1 MAKTYWINEADT
13 LTIYPARM
21 ARRISII
28 YLIAFTVLNITLFL
42 TDTLTNVS
50 TLLIFEG
57 LIVLLALV
65 LYGSGE
71 RKAIFDGD
79 SRQLY
84 TRVFGIT
91 TNSIPF
97 DQIATITPYDTM
109 GAISYKVFS
118 KENRHGKGILIS
130 CGYSKLTNKNLIA
143 YEEEVLPRINEL
155 VFSNRPLHVKSP
167 VFDFQFFKEENGIY
181 KVLFNKTGG
190 LILGILLIALT
201 FVILAY
207 PDFMNDRETYKRL
220 MVTYLPLVLGAVFVN
235 AFFTSVS
242 FDQGNR
248 QIIYSTLGGAIRKT
262 YSFDDFIQFLIVR
275 KSMNFIYTGT
285 EVKAILDIP
294 GQGKTRQLILI
305 NFRNTKKIERFIDEA
320 NTILGLFD
328 YSPSQINM
336 DDE

>member
-1 MAKTYWINEADT
+1 MAKTHWIDEADT

-28 YLIAFTVLNITLFL
+28 YLIAFTTLNIALYL
-42 TDTLTNVS
+42 TKTLTSVS
-50 TLLIFEG
+50 TLFIFEG
-57 LIVLLALV
+57 LILLLAIF

-71 RKAIFDGD
+71 RKAVFDGN

-84 TRVFGIT
+84 TKFFGIT
-91 TNSIPF
+91 THTIPF

-181 KVLFNKTGG
+181 KILFNKTGG

-201 FVILAY
+201 FFILAH
-207 PDFMNDRETYKRL
+207 PDFMNDRESYKRW
-220 MVTYLPLVLGAVFVN
+220 MVTYLPVVLGVIFVN

-242 FDQGNR
+242 FDKPNR
-248 QIIYSTLGGAIRKT
+248 QIIYSTLGGAIRKI

-275 KSMNFIYTGT
+275 KSTNFIYTGT
-285 EVKAILDIP
+285 EVKAVLDLP
-294 GQGKTRQLILI
+294 AQGKTRQLILI
-305 NFRNTKKIERFIDEA
+305 NFRNTKNIERFIDEA
-320 NTILGLFD
+320 NTILGI
-328 YSPSQINM
+328 YEESPSTLT
-336 DDE
+336 E